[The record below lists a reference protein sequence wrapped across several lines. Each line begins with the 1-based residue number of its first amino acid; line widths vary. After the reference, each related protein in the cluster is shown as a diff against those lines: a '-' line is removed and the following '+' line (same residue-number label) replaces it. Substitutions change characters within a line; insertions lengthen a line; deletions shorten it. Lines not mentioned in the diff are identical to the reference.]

1 MRSPMR
7 ILHLEDNPKDAEF
20 VQAMLAAE
28 GLPSEV
34 TRVETQAAFVAALEE
49 GGFDV
54 IISDYTLPSYDGHS
68 ALLTAR
74 ATRPE
79 VPFIFFSGTM
89 GEELAVG
96 ALKEGATD
104 YVLKSRPARFAA
116 AVVRALR
123 EAEEKADRTRLEE
136 QLRQSQ
142 KLESIGLL
150 AGGIAH
156 DFNNLL
162 TVIKGYSGLLLSSV
176 GNDDGMR
183 KDIQRIK
190 EAGDR
195 AALLVRQLLAFSRKQ
210 MLTPAVLDLNAVI
223 ADIETLL
230 RRLIGEDIALTTSLE
245 PELGHAK
252 ADPGQIEQVIMNLA
266 VNARDAMPRGGQL
279 IIETTNIELDEVY
292 AQSHVAVQPG
302 PHVMLAVRDT
312 GCGMDAVTQAHLF
325 EPFFTTK
332 GPGKGTG
339 LGLATVYGI
348 VKQSGGHIQVYSVP
362 GNGTTFKIYLPRVEG
377 IRQRNEPAPVST
389 EIPHGWETILLVED
403 EEEVRTL
410 VSKILQM
417 RGYTVLY
424 AQEGAEAL
432 HISQSHPGRIHLV
445 LTDMVMPGMSGR
457 EVAERLA
464 VARRDIK
471 VMYMSGYT
479 GKGTIH
485 HDVPDPGTTFLQKPF
500 TPEDLAFKVRKAL
513 DMPRADDRSSI
524 C

>member
-1 MRSPMR
+1 M
-7 ILHLEDNPKDAEF
+7 
-20 VQAMLAAE
+20 
-28 GLPSEV
+28 
-34 TRVETQAAFVAALEE
+34 
-49 GGFDV
+49 
-54 IISDYTLPSYDGHS
+54 
-68 ALLTAR
+68 
-74 ATRPE
+74 
-79 VPFIFFSGTM
+79 
-89 GEELAVG
+89 AVDIT
-96 ALKEGATD
+96 E
-104 YVLKSRPARFAA
+104 
-116 AVVRALR
+116 R
-123 EAEEKADRTRLEE
+123 ERLEK
-136 QLRQSQ
+136 QYRQSQ
-142 KLESIGLL
+142 KMESIGLL

-162 TVIKGYSGLLLSSV
+162 TVIKGYSGLLLSNV

-183 KDIQRIK
+183 KDIKRIK
-190 EAGDR
+190 DAGDR
-195 AALLVRQLLAFSRKQ
+195 AALLVRQLLTFSRKQ

-245 PELGHAK
+245 PELGRAK

-279 IIETTNIELDEVY
+279 IIETKNVELDEVY

-312 GCGMDAVTQAHLF
+312 GCGMDAVTQGHLF

-332 GPGKGTG
+332 GPGNGTG

-377 IRQRNEPAPVST
+377 IRERNEPAPVST

-410 VSKILQM
+410 ASTILQM
-417 RGYTVLY
+417 KGYTVLD

-432 HISQSHPGRIHLV
+432 HISQSHPGQIHLV

-464 VARRDIK
+464 GARRDIK
-471 VMYMSGYT
+471 VMYMSGYP

-513 DMPRADDRSSI
+513 DMPRGDDRSSVG
-524 C
+524 